1 MKRLQEATAA
11 PYVVVKGERF
21 RVLYSP
27 DVLDERIRELGAEIS
42 ADYTGKRPILIGV
55 LNGAFMFL
63 ADLLRMMDI
72 DCEVDFM
79 KLSSY
84 GAGKVS
90 SGDVRQLK
98 AVDAD
103 LENRHVIVVEDI
115 VDTGHSM
122 DFILRLLRSYEPAS
136 LRVAT
141 LLHKVE
147 ATVKEVPL
155 DYIGFRIPN
164 EFVIGFGLD
173 YGQQGRNLP
182 AIYIREQEAP
192 WERTNSGR

>member
-1 MKRLQEATAA
+1 MKRLQETAAA

-27 DVLDERIRELGAEIS
+27 DVLDDRIRALGAEIS
-42 ADYTGKRPILIGV
+42 ADYAGKRPILIGV

-63 ADLLRMMDI
+63 ADLLRVIDI

-98 AVDAD
+98 AVDAE

-122 DFILRLLRSYEPAS
+122 DFILRLLQSYEPAS
-136 LRVAT
+136 LRIAT
-141 LLHKVE
+141 LLHKAE

-155 DYIGFRIPN
+155 DYIGFGIPN

-182 AIYIREQEAP
+182 AIYIREEEAP
-192 WERTNSGR
+192 LERTNSGR

>member
-1 MKRLQEATAA
+1 MKRLQETAAA

-21 RVLYSP
+21 RVLYAP
-27 DVLDERIRELGAEIS
+27 HVLDDRIRALGAEIS
-42 ADYTGKRPILIGV
+42 ADYAGKRPILIGV

-63 ADLLRMMDI
+63 ADLLRVIDV

-90 SGDVRQLK
+90 SGNVRQLK
-98 AVDAD
+98 AVDAE

-122 DFILRLLRSYEPAS
+122 DFILRLLQSYEPAS

-155 DYIGFRIPN
+155 DYIGFTIPN

-182 AIYIREQEAP
+182 AIYIREEESP
-192 WERTNSGR
+192 SDGPDSGM